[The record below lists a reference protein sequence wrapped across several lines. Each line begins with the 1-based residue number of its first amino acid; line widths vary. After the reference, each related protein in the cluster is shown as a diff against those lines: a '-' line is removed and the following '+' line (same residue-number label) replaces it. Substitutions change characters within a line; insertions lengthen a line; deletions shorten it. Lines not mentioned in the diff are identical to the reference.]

1 MFSSEEENTFKPSE
15 IKTAKEDNPNRK
27 SIEKILGMFVG
38 RKSKANLEQH
48 IESMELSNE
57 KRSDSQ
63 QKKRAS
69 MFKTTGEQVGH
80 LMFRKSA
87 IVKDHEKFRKQSEN
101 HESFEKIDIQTY
113 KSKEAQEFFLEPNE
127 ESEKEK

>member
-27 SIEKILGMFVG
+27 SIENILGMFVG
-38 RKSKANLEQH
+38 RKSKANLDQH

-101 HESFEKIDIQTY
+101 HESFEKIDIETY
-113 KSKEAQEFFLEPNE
+113 KGKEA
-127 ESEKEK
+127 